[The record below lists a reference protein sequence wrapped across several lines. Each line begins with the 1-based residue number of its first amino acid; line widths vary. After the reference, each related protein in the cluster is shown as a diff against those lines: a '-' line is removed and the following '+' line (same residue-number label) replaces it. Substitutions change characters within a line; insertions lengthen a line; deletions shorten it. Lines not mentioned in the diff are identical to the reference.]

1 MSLAEAYSLHREVST
16 VNGTNLKPRIRTIF
30 YVNYEQLTSQKKWSG
45 MTKAGATLSYI
56 PLVPLPFDMMI

>member
-1 MSLAEAYSLHREVST
+1 MNLAEAYSLHREVFT
-16 VNGTNLKPRIRTIF
+16 VSGTKNRGFRTIF